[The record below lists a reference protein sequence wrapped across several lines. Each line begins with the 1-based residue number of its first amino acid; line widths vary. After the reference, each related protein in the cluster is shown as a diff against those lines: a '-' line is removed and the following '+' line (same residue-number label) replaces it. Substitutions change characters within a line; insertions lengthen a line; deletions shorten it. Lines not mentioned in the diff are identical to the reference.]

1 MGFSQTDFQNKDIQ
15 TKLNG
20 VIMSELYN
28 RPTGSYHQ
36 LSKIKQLNYNKHLNS
51 YIKANLQGDDW
62 EEVLT
67 KEFNTIVCCYLD
79 DPRQYNIDDDANCV
93 LCDDTRI
100 LLKDDQYE
108 FYKSEADK
116 GDTYSKHIIHF
127 AQKGNEFLLNS
138 ETDETKKVEVLGVGS
153 FS

>member
-1 MGFSQTDFQNKDIQ
+1 MGFSPADFQDQDIQ

-20 VIMSELYN
+20 VIMGELYN
-28 RPTGSYHQ
+28 RPSASFHA
-36 LSKIKQLNYNKHLNS
+36 LSKIKQLNYNRHLNS
-51 YIKANLQGDDW
+51 YIRANLMGDDW
-62 EEVLT
+62 REVLD

-79 DPRQYNIDDDANCV
+79 DPRQYNIDDDSKCI

-100 LLKDDQYE
+100 LLKEDQYE

-116 GDTYSKHIIHF
+116 GDIYSKHIIHF
-127 AQKGNEFLLNS
+127 AQKGQEFLLNS
-138 ETDETKKVEVLGVGS
+138 ETAENKKVDVLGVGG

>member
-1 MGFSQTDFQNKDIQ
+1 MGFSPDDFKDQDIQ

-20 VIMSELYN
+20 VIMGELYN
-28 RPTGSYHQ
+28 RPTGSFHA
-36 LSKIKQLNYNKHLNS
+36 LPKIKQLNYNRHLNS
-51 YIKANLQGDDW
+51 YIRANLMGDDW
-62 EEVLT
+62 RAKLDVD
-67 KEFNTIVCCYLD
+67 FNIIVCAYLD
-79 DPRQYNIDDDANCV
+79 DPRQYNIDDDSKCV

-100 LLKDDQYE
+100 LLKEDQYE

-127 AQKGNEFLLNS
+127 AQKGEEFLK
-138 ETDETKKVEVLGVGS
+138 ETVENKKVDVLGVGG

>member
-1 MGFSQTDFQNKDIQ
+1 
-15 TKLNG
+15 
-20 VIMSELYN
+20 
-28 RPTGSYHQ
+28 
-36 LSKIKQLNYNKHLNS
+36 
-51 YIKANLQGDDW
+51 
-62 EEVLT
+62 
-67 KEFNTIVCCYLD
+67 
-79 DPRQYNIDDDANCV
+79 
-93 LCDDTRI
+93 